1 MKIGRL
7 SERTGV
13 KIETIRYYER
23 IGLLAPPPR
32 TPGGYRDYDDAA
44 RKRLRFIR
52 RGRELGFTLDE
63 VRMLL
68 SLADGDAGP
77 CTVVAAMTRRH
88 LADVRARIAD
98 LARLESTLDD
108 LARRCATES
117 DPRCPMIEALLDDQ
131 PPLDAG
137 A

>member
-1 MKIGRL
+1 MSR
-7 SERTGV
+7 RTGV

-44 RKRLRFIR
+44 RKRLCFIR
-52 RGRELGFTLDE
+52 RARELGFTLDE

-68 SLADGDAGP
+68 SLADGEAGP
-77 CTVVAAMTRRH
+77 CAVVEAMTRRH

-98 LARLESTLDD
+98 LRRLESTLDE

-117 DPRCPMIEALLDDQ
+117 DPRCPVIEALLDD
-131 PPLDAG
+131 PASLDAG